1 MTSLRAFSLSLNM
14 TILVL
19 LTCMFSFG
27 CAEKGG
33 EGTMSGRGEIP
44 AEGQTYEGGDRIYL
58 SSGGVSLTIPQGFLG
73 KGNASQFT
81 IGKQEWTGGL
91 QISTAQIDLS
101 SAERELQ
108 QSFTNEAG
116 TFTPDGAL
124 ASDSDSSTMDYK
136 VSGANT
142 GSGTITTVYGEYG
155 HTAIVLGAGT
165 KEFFSEIQEAS
176 DAIVGSIAFSD
187 SSATSD
193 EGGFKSEIAGYRFT
207 RYYTASDYT
216 EREVYTICQDGS
228 ASWYFYASGSAAIT
242 RDETVGQW
250 TLSSSNSS
258 SGTVSFS
265 WNNGQSGSET
275 ITEQSG
281 GEFTIDGSRYFRE
294 DAGC

>member
-1 MTSLRAFSLSLNM
+1 MTNLRTVFLSCNM
-14 TILVL
+14 TILIL

-44 AEGQTYEGGDRIYL
+44 VEGQTYEGGQRIYL
-58 SSGGVSLTIPQGFLG
+58 SSGGVSLTIPQGFQG
-73 KGNASQFT
+73 EGNASQVT
-81 IGKQEWTGGL
+81 IGKPEWDGGL
-91 QISTAQIDLS
+91 HVGSAQIDRS

-108 QSFTNEAG
+108 QGFSNENG
-116 TFTPDGAL
+116 TFTPVGAL
-124 ASDSDSSTMDYK
+124 ASDSDSSTMDYT

-142 GSGTITTVYGEYG
+142 GSGTITAVYGEHG
-155 HTAIVLGAGT
+155 HTAIVFGAGT
-165 KEFFSEIQEAS
+165 SEFFSAVQDAS

-187 SSATSD
+187 PNAASD
-193 EGGFKSEIAGYRFT
+193 EGGFQSEITGYRFT
-207 RYYTASDYT
+207 RYYTGSDYT

-228 ASWYFYASGSAAIT
+228 ASWYFYASSSAVISK
-242 RDETVGQW
+242 DETLGRW
-250 TLSSSNSS
+250 TLTSGTSS

-265 WNNGQSGSET
+265 WNNGKSWSET
-275 ITEQSG
+275 ITKQSG